1 MRRLGE
7 VRVLSNDFPTGA
19 SQQNIS
25 QLTVP
30 VFHLQVLHL
39 PIHLFTLPDLL
50 ITLPAVPCIL
60 RHQFHFFFAIHY
72 FFQSFWIPSY
82 RYNHHSPAVFHNKCR
97 GFRHV
102 SKQKWDSMLLSN
114 SERLVGWQRVLGD
127 ISISPSPSKH
137 VIRGL
142 FTCTG
147 LENRSTSTPAGT
159 AKLKKY
165 LYICTSIVPKR
176 ETTFRTILPP
186 GFNSARSRAA
196 ASVASL
202 SRSRDVHAV
211 T

>member
-25 QLTVP
+25 QQIQSSIYKSYICQSISL
-30 VFHLQVLHL
+30 LL
-39 PIHLFTLPDLL
+39 PTCLSPFQLS
-50 ITLPAVPCIL
+50 PASYDTSST
-60 RHQFHFFFAIHY
+60 FFAIHY
-72 FFQSFWIPSY
+72 FFRSIWIRSY
-82 RYNHHSPAVFHNKCR
+82 RYNQHSPAVFHNKCR

-202 SRSRDVHAV
+202 SQSRDVHAV